1 MSMNKIEKIGVPSTG
16 VNPNSNIF
24 VGQKSN
30 VAYLTQDSNNIY
42 NGVNPNNVYQQPAVL
57 TGPTAKQFEV
67 LGVAS
72 NK

>member
-1 MSMNKIEKIGVPSTG
+1 MSMNKIEKIGVPSTA

-42 NGVNPNNVYQQPAVL
+42 TGVNPNSVY
-57 TGPTAKQFEV
+57 
-67 LGVAS
+67 
-72 NK
+72 